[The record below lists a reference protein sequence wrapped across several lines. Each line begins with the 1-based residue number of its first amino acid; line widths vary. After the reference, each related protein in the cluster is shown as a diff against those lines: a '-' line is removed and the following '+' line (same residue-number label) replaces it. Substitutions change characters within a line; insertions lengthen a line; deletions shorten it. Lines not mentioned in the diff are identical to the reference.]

1 MFSFGDDFLVN
12 LEIWGCKVIMEKLNT
27 YRDLL
32 KQYYYLIIIIVCEG
46 K

>member
-1 MFSFGDDFLVN
+1 MFRFSSDFRDL
-12 LEIWGCKVIMEKLNT
+12 GKVIMEKLNT